1 MIPRRDFVTRLPL
14 ALFGAAVATTFGTG
28 AFAQDSRTVT
38 VAFPMDI
45 LSWDPVT
52 LNPTQSAIIKCVYDQ
67 PLELAPDLKFGPSVV
82 SDFKW
87 LNKNC
92 TLLEL
97 SFRDG
102 VTFHNG
108 DKLTAADFKFSF
120 FDRPRAQKAS
130 LLAGVWSAI
139 ESIEVPTPL
148 KAVVKFSAPMAIAPV
163 MFADIP
169 AYILPKAYYEKVGK
183 DGFEARPIGSG
194 PYKLVE
200 YQRDQRIVLEAYEG
214 YWRGPAKVKRLV
226 FQVTKDPTARAAAI
240 QSGQA
245 DLTMNIPVREAERL
259 GALPGLAPHLDS
271 TTGVIF
277 LQMANKGILT
287 DRNVRL
293 ACHHAID
300 KVAISKALFGSHA
313 TAVYM
318 PAGPG
323 FPAYVPDFKVAFDPA
338 KAKALLAASG
348 YNAANPVKLNFYT
361 SKGVFASDFDLARVI
376 AQMWQ
381 KVGIEV
387 NLQVLDS
394 PTLYEYQRI
403 GKFDGPVLKPFNPA
417 AGDPGT
423 YSGYMLDPKMS
434 FSIWKGDDI
443 PPKLYPLMGEP
454 DYAKR
459 MEGFKTFDMWQV
471 EQGYSI
477 PLFLGLSTIV
487 AKRSLGFRPYKSGI
501 LIPYDW
507 A

>member
-1 MIPRRDFVTRLPL
+1 MTHRRDFVTRLPL
-14 ALFGAAVATTFGTG
+14 ALFGATVATTFGTG
-28 AFAQDSRTVT
+28 AFAQDPRTVT

-92 TLLEL
+92 TLLEM

-108 DKLTAADFKFSF
+108 DKLAAADFKFSF

-183 DGFEARPIGSG
+183 DGFEARPVGSG

-271 TTGVIF
+271 TTGVVF

-300 KVAISKALFGSHA
+300 KAAISKAGRPGLSGLRARLQGRIRPREGEGAARGLGLQRSQSGEAEFLYEQRRFRERLRHGARDRTDVAEGRHRGQ
-313 TAVYM
+313 
-318 PAGPG
+318 PAG
-323 FPAYVPDFKVAFDPA
+323 ARQPDAVRISAHRQVRRSGA
-338 KAKALLAASG
+338 QALQPSG
-348 YNAANPVKLNFYT
+348 
-361 SKGVFASDFDLARVI
+361 R
-376 AQMWQ
+376 
-381 KVGIEV
+381 
-387 NLQVLDS
+387 
-394 PTLYEYQRI
+394 R
-403 GKFDGPVLKPFNPA
+403 
-417 AGDPGT
+417 
-423 YSGYMLDPKMS
+423 
-434 FSIWKGDDI
+434 
-443 PPKLYPLMGEP
+443 
-454 DYAKR
+454 
-459 MEGFKTFDMWQV
+459 
-471 EQGYSI
+471 
-477 PLFLGLSTIV
+477 
-487 AKRSLGFRPYKSGI
+487 
-501 LIPYDW
+501 
-507 A
+507 